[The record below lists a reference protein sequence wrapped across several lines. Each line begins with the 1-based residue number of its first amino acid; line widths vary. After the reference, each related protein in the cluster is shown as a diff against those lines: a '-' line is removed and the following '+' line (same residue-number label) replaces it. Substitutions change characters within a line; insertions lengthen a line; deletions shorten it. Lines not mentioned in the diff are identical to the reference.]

1 MTVSQFCKHDL
12 ASRVQFVYHHRE
24 FSIALCALDLVFS
37 LVSVL
42 GYILIIQ
49 ALFKV
54 SSIPTNLKTLFLS
67 LAFSDLAVGF
77 FAQFWCS
84 AIMTAILS
92 KKVDGND
99 NFEFFCP
106 SILSAFNFFAFFL
119 ACASLLTIAAI
130 TVDRLL
136 SVSLH
141 LRYHELV
148 TTRRVAVFLVLL
160 WVMSVAAA
168 FTFISLPKHSKI
180 VTVAVQCIAFLFT
193 SWAYARIYKV
203 VRHHKI
209 QILCE
214 LQQTSDPSVR
224 AGLLRQQKN
233 ALDTFLL
240 YIVFVVCCLPH
251 LFESVILLV
260 NAGSYTVKAS
270 YSSTTFFLF
279 LNSSLNPLLYC
290 WRYREIRQNV
300 IKAMR
305 KILFCFSSRH

>member
-1 MTVSQFCKHDL
+1 MTISQFCKHDL
-12 ASRVQFVYHHRE
+12 ASRLQFVDHHRA
-24 FSIALCALDLVFS
+24 FTTALCVLDLVFS

-42 GYILIIQ
+42 GNILIIR
-49 ALFKV
+49 ALLKA
-54 SSIPTNLKTLFLS
+54 SSIPTNLKLLFCS
-67 LAFSDLAVGF
+67 LAFSDLAVGL
-77 FAQFWCS
+77 FAQLWCS
-84 AIMTAILS
+84 AIMTVILNM
-92 KKVDGND
+92 KADGNN

-106 SILSAFNFFAFFL
+106 IILSAFNFFAFFL
-119 ACASLLTIAAI
+119 ACTSLLTITAI

-148 TTRRVAVFLVLL
+148 TTRRVAVLLVLL
-160 WVMSVAAA
+160 WVISIAAA
-168 FTFISLPKHSKI
+168 FAFISLPKHSKI
-180 VTVAVQCIAFLFT
+180 VTVAVQCMAFLFT

-209 QILCE
+209 QIICE

-233 ALDTFLL
+233 ALDAFFL
-240 YIVFVVCCLPH
+240 YVVFVVCYLPH

-260 NAGSYTVKAS
+260 NAGSYAIGVS

-300 IKAMR
+300 ISQMH